1 VISLLIYSEHDPVFL
16 ERCLESL
23 RPPPITYSDLE
34 VLVLDSGI
42 SCDGAVIKERLVTGL
57 GEPFR
62 WLPSRGETRRTALY
76 NQAVR
81 ASSGDILVFSHDDAY
96 FSKTWLQFLIAP
108 FQDPLVGCASGED
121 EVTSNARPFLM
132 SLDYV
137 LKNPFGSGGMR
148 RGRGIRFG
156 YFTPRDWN
164 MAFRKRV
171 LLEVGLFNPAFD
183 ECSEAELVLR
193 IRKAGYKIAYV
204 PEARVFHT
212 RETSLR
218 QITRT
223 NFQRGRARSLLA
235 RKEGVMGQFQH
246 LLASLLTLALPCLVV
261 GTVWF
266 ESYQFWILAPV
277 LVYMAALL
285 LMGIHASMRWR
296 RPSVLIWTPLLVL
309 SQHVGH
315 GLGYLFGF
323 FVNSR
328 KQEDCPE

>member
-1 VISLLIYSEHDPVFL
+1 VISVLIYSEHDPEFL
-16 ERCLESL
+16 EHCLNSL
-23 RPPPITYSDLE
+23 TPPPVTRSDLE
-34 VLVLDSGI
+34 ILVLDSGM
-42 SCDGAVIKERLVTGL
+42 SRERSVIGERLVTGL
-57 GEPFR
+57 GQPFR
-62 WLPSRGETRRTALY
+62 WLPSEGETRRTALY
-76 NQAVR
+76 NLAVH
-81 ASSGDILVFSHDDAY
+81 ASKGDILVFTHDDAY
-96 FSKTWLQFLIAP
+96 FPKQWLHLLTAP

-121 EVTSNARPFLM
+121 EVTSNTRPFLM

-137 LKNPFGSGGMR
+137 LRNPFGSGGMR

-164 MAFRKRV
+164 MAFPKHV
-171 LLEVGLFNPAFD
+171 LLEVGLFNPTVD

-235 RKEGVMGQFQH
+235 RKEGFMGQFQH
-246 LLASLLTLALPCLVV
+246 FLASLLTLALPCLVV
-261 GTVWF
+261 GAIWHK
-266 ESYQFWILAPV
+266 SHQFWILTP
-277 LVYMAALL
+277 LFIYIAALL
-285 LMGIHASMRWR
+285 FMGIHAFTIWR

-309 SQHVGH
+309 SQHLGH
-315 GLGYLFGF
+315 GLGYLFGLF
-323 FVNSR
+323 ATSR
-328 KQEDCPE
+328 KREERSE